1 MLKVQQMH
9 QDIIK
14 KDYEKV
20 FDYLSDE
27 VVFALEDGSR
37 LDGKKQC
44 MDFMISAYSKI
55 EI

>member
-1 MLKVQQMH
+1 MH
-9 QDIIK
+9 QGIIK